1 MLVFQVSTYVG
12 EHLGK
17 KVADGVKKM
26 DNTGIEGHFKKAFHS
41 TAEELKRS
49 GIEASE
55 SGTTAV
61 TALRKGNCLCAL
73 DSN

>member
-1 MLVFQVSTYVG
+1 MSGYVG

-17 KVADGVKKM
+17 KVA
-26 DNTGIEGHFKKAFHS
+26 TGSNSTDSSAVEQHFRKAFQS

-61 TALRKGNCLCAL
+61 TALRKGIHAFCGRV
-73 DSN
+73 